1 MLWLF
6 KILNDELVVV
16 SSRGG
21 CVVTLTVV
29 LIENSCD
36 VTGMAVVDW
45 VGAAVVGVGQCRW
58 HSEILLL

>member
-1 MLWLF
+1 MLWLV
-6 KILNDELVVV
+6 KILNDEFVVV
-16 SSRGG
+16 SSRVG

-58 HSEILLL
+58 HSEILSL

>member
-6 KILNDELVVV
+6 KILNDEFVVV
-16 SSRGG
+16 SSRAG

>member
-1 MLWLF
+1 MLWLV
-6 KILNDELVVV
+6 KILNDEFVVV
-16 SSRGG
+16 SSRVG

>member
-6 KILNDELVVV
+6 KILNDEFVVV
-16 SSRGG
+16 SSRVG